1 MSVLLGLPGFELLA
15 VSEHDGEL
23 ELAVETTAGEAFCE
37 ACGVR
42 ARLHDRRPTWVRD
55 LPIGGRPVTLVWV
68 KRVWRCAE
76 MLCPRVTWTETVEAI
91 GARMSLTERARAE
104 ACRRVGQDAD
114 SVAEVARAY
123 GAGWATIMAAVTE
136 HGQRLLAADDR
147 MEPVRA
153 LGLDATAFL
162 AATAQHPTLFVTG
175 FVDVDRHRLL
185 DVVEDRCG
193 ASVSGWLSRQ
203 DTGWRDGVQTVA
215 LDPHAGYRSGLLAGF
230 ADRADRGLA
239 APVYVVDHFH
249 AIGLANAAID
259 DIRRRVQQD
268 TLGHRG
274 RSGDPLYGIRRVLL
288 RGAERLSTR
297 AWDRLLAGLDA
308 GDPHGELGAA
318 WIAKEDLRRVYAA
331 PDQTQ
336 AQRRLT
342 DLHSRC
348 ARSDVPELR
357 RLARTIGRWQ
367 TEILAY
373 FDTRHASNGPT
384 EAVNLLMKQV
394 KRVGFGFRSFTNYRL
409 RLLLHCGL
417 TWNTHITTPIRGRL
431 PRLAA

>member
-1 MSVLLGLPGFELLA
+1 MDNEITAMSVLLGLPGFELLA

-153 LGLDATAFL
+153 LGLDETAFL

-259 DIRRRVQQD
+259 DIRAAAAA
-268 TLGHRG
+268 T
-274 RSGDPLYGIRRVLL
+274 RSTG
-288 RGAERLSTR
+288 S
-297 AWDRLLAGLDA
+297 AGSCC
-308 GDPHGELGAA
+308 
-318 WIAKEDLRRVYAA
+318 AA
-331 PDQTQ
+331 PS
-336 AQRRLT
+336 A
-342 DLHSRC
+342 S
-348 ARSDVPELR
+348 APEPGTGCSPASTPATHTASSAPPGSPR
-357 RLARTIGRWQ
+357 KTSAASTPPP
-367 TEILAY
+367 
-373 FDTRHASNGPT
+373 TR
-384 EAVNLLMKQV
+384 
-394 KRVGFGFRSFTNYRL
+394 
-409 RLLLHCGL
+409 
-417 TWNTHITTPIRGRL
+417 
-431 PRLAA
+431 PRPSAD